1 MWQERIHKRL
11 KGIIVKSGGKV
22 RGNEISRKKE
32 IQAERENEQ
41 KIKSHWLWI
50 DYVELKTLEGPQ
62 ELVLLVSGGQL
73 T

>member
-1 MWQERIHKRL
+1 MWQERIHKRS

-62 ELVLLVSGGQL
+62 ELVLLVSGRQL